1 MAMKKHGILNHELIE
16 VIATL
21 GHTDA
26 LVIADAGLPIP
37 PEVKRIDLAVVG
49 GVPKF
54 MDVLRAVLD
63 EMQVEHATVAS
74 EMALKSPQLRGD
86 MMNAL
91 GNIPVAEV
99 SHAEFKQLTCGA
111 RAIVRTGEFT
121 PYANIIL
128 YSGVVF

>member
-1 MAMKKHGILNHELIE
+1 MKKRGILNHELIE

-37 PEVKRIDLAVVG
+37 PEVKRIDLAVIG

-54 MDVLRAVLD
+54 MEVLRAVLD
-63 EMQVEHATVAS
+63 EMQVEHATIAR
-74 EMALKSPQLRGD
+74 EMAAKSPQLRSE
-86 MMNAL
+86 MMASL
-91 GNIPVAEV
+91 AGISVDEV
-99 SHAEFKQLTCGA
+99 SHEEFKQFTRGA

-128 YSGVVF
+128 HSGVVF